1 MSFLR
6 FIVVSLAVCA
16 IYSSGC
22 STAEGYDDSVSRTP
36 PGAVLPADATVDR
49 VVRIWSE
56 NHPLLAPYDV
66 VLDGCRAW
74 WPNDID
80 CVLTTEAEAEIRI
93 RVATLDE
100 LTVESL
106 ALLTPE
112 AAEERT
118 RLVNCWPDDAG
129 MRVLAMAKPAGEI
142 EFYSV
147 CFERGKDPAGMPLF
161 DWLGATTAVTHE
173 VGHELGIPHVPRSC
187 EEPVLRD
194 WHGNKV
200 CGQAV
205 MNPSIDLASAAAPT
219 EADDLAFVMFAENV
233 RLPETVQQCVL
244 TTK

>member
-1 MSFLR
+1 MSIIRLYLAI
-6 FIVVSLAVCA
+6 IVMCLSLAA
-16 IYSSGC
+16 GC
-22 STAEGYDDSVSRTP
+22 SSAKGVDDPVSYGQSDQAAPTDVAE
-36 PGAVLPADATVDR
+36 DR

-118 RLVNCWPDDAG
+118 RLVNCWPDDKGA
-129 MRVLAMAKPAGEI
+129 RVLAMAKPEGEI

-147 CFERGKDPAGMPLF
+147 CFERGADAAGVPLF

-194 WHGNKV
+194 WSGNKL

-205 MNPSIDLASAAAPT
+205 MNPSIDLSSAAALT
-219 EADDLAFVMFAENV
+219 EADDIAFVMFAENV
-233 RLPETVQQCVL
+233 QLPESIQSCVL
-244 TTK
+244 TAE